1 LSAPRSSRVAGRTTT
16 STGGNARLTDS
27 VSTRASLWRAPAL
40 GANRIATI
48 TNVDRIVLE
57 GMVFSGK
64 HGVTDAERARSQ
76 RFTVDIEVEADL
88 ARAARS
94 DQIEDTIDYRRVR
107 AIAKEVIEGEP
118 AHLIETL
125 AGRIAR
131 KALQMP
137 RVAAVSVKVTKR
149 PPSMRPIDG
158 AAVLLRRARR

>member
-1 LSAPRSSRVAGRTTT
+1 
-16 STGGNARLTDS
+16 
-27 VSTRASLWRAPAL
+27 
-40 GANRIATI
+40 
-48 TNVDRIVLE
+48 
-57 GMVFSGK
+57 MVFSGK
-64 HGVTDAERARSQ
+64 HGVTDAERARLQ
-76 RFTVDIEVEADL
+76 RFTVDIEVETDL

-131 KALQMP
+131 KALQMQ

-158 AAVLLRRARR
+158 AAVFLRRVRR

>member
-1 LSAPRSSRVAGRTTT
+1 M
-16 STGGNARLTDS
+16 
-27 VSTRASLWRAPAL
+27 ASIGL

-48 TNVDRIVLE
+48 TGVDRIVLE

-64 HGVTDAERARSQ
+64 HGLSGAERARSQ
-76 RFTVDIEVEADL
+76 RFTVDIELEADL

-94 DQIEDTIDYRRVR
+94 DQIEDTIDYRRLR
-107 AIAKEVIEGEP
+107 TIAKEVIEGES

-131 KALQMP
+131 KALQVP

-158 AAVLLRRARR
+158 AAVVVRRARK

>member
-1 LSAPRSSRVAGRTTT
+1 M
-16 STGGNARLTDS
+16 
-27 VSTRASLWRAPAL
+27 
-40 GANRIATI
+40 
-48 TNVDRIVLE
+48 DRIVLE

-64 HGVTDAERARSQ
+64 HGLGAAERARSQ
-76 RFTVDIEVEADL
+76 RFTVDIELEADL

-94 DQIEDTIDYRRVR
+94 DRIEDTIDYRRVR

-118 AHLIETL
+118 AQLIEAL

-131 KALQMP
+131 KTLQVP

-158 AAVLLRRARR
+158 AAVVLRRARR

>member
-1 LSAPRSSRVAGRTTT
+1 M
-16 STGGNARLTDS
+16 
-27 VSTRASLWRAPAL
+27 
-40 GANRIATI
+40 
-48 TNVDRIVLE
+48 DRIVLE

-64 HGVTDAERARSQ
+64 HGVSDAERVRSQ
-76 RFTVDIEVEADL
+76 RFTVDVELEVDL

-125 AGRIAR
+125 AGRIAG

>member
-1 LSAPRSSRVAGRTTT
+1 
-16 STGGNARLTDS
+16 
-27 VSTRASLWRAPAL
+27 
-40 GANRIATI
+40 
-48 TNVDRIVLE
+48 VDRIVIE

-76 RFTVDIEVEADL
+76 RFTVDIEVETDL

-107 AIAKEVIEGEP
+107 AIAKEVIQGEP

-131 KALQMP
+131 KALQVP
-137 RVAAVSVKVTKR
+137 RVRAVSVKVTKR
-149 PPSMRPIDG
+149 PASMRPIDG
-158 AAVLLRRARR
+158 AAVLMRRARR